1 MSFGAPNYYL
11 EQPSTQASLAEITGR
26 ASFSGSAKFEI
37 DFPNIADFAATNP
50 GVTGGGG
57 ASSSSGPQPQRVH
70 LESKGN
76 FNDREVNIEAV
87 VNGGR
92 RVPVAKG
99 VREQFRFKGA
109 KWEVDVLP
117 GVDAVLV
124 VAILSC
130 INSRRNERH

>member
-1 MSFGAPNYYL
+1 MSFGAPNYYI
-11 EQPSTQASLAEITGR
+11 EQPQTEASLAEITGHT
-26 ASFSGSAKFEI
+26 SFSGAAKFEI
-37 DFPNIADFAATNP
+37 DFPNIADFVATNP
-50 GVTGGGG
+50 GVVGGG
-57 ASSSSGPQPQRVH
+57 SSSTGPKAQRVH

-76 FNDREVNIEAV
+76 FNDREVNIEAIV
-87 VNGGR
+87 QGGR

-109 KWEVDVLP
+109 KWEVDVMP
-117 GVDAVLV
+117 GVDTTLI